1 VNKVEVDKE
10 LLVRKIKD
18 GTVIDHIPAG
28 NALNVIKILGLPRG
42 RENRMAIIMYT
53 SSSKMM
59 LKDIIK
65 VEGLELTSRE
75 VNMIALIAPNATI
88 NIIRDYVVVRKE
100 RVHIPEY
107 FEGIIKCSNPNC
119 ISNQDR
125 ETAKPKFKV
134 VSDDPL
140 ILRCIYCERHTYKED
155 ILRQFGV
162 GR

>member
-1 VNKVEVDKE
+1 MMEVDKE

-42 RENRMAIIMYT
+42 KENRMAIIMYT
-53 SSSKMM
+53 SSSKMK
-59 LKDIIK
+59 LKDIVK

-75 VNMIALIAPNATI
+75 VNMISLIAPTATI
-88 NIIRDYVVVRKE
+88 NIVRNYVVVKKE
-100 RVHIPEY
+100 RVKIPDY

-119 ISNQDR
+119 VSNLER
-125 ETAKPKFKV
+125 ETAIPKFRL
-134 VSDDPL
+134 VSKKPL
-140 ILRCIYCERHTYKED
+140 ILRCLYCERHTYRED
-155 ILRQFGV
+155 ILRQFGI